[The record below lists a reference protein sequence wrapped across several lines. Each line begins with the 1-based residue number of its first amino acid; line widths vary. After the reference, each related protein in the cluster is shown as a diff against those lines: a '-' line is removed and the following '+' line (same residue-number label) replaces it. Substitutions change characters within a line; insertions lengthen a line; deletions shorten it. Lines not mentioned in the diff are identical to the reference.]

1 MNSIA
6 PPADRVLEALLDQYA
21 PYGPAPLCPEISVF
35 QGRSLIAVWEAAED
49 VAGANLPA
57 PFWAYPWAGGSALAR
72 VVLDQPDLVRE
83 QVVLELGAGGGVVSL
98 AAARAGAASVVANDI
113 DPWATATVRI
123 AAARQHL
130 TVTTLLT
137 DLTENP
143 AAADACDVLVCS
155 DMSYERRMAPKYRT
169 LLQRAKN
176 RRARVLVADAGRT
189 YFDTQGLTL
198 LHECELDV
206 PPDLEGV
213 SRRVARVYELR

>member
-1 MNSIA
+1 LNSIA

-206 PPDLEGV
+206 PLDLEGV

>member
-206 PPDLEGV
+206 PLDLEGV